1 MRGRWGALKTLE
13 MTYATSNI
21 NFEISGQAVHFSG
34 QSKLH
39 NRTIQNKKL
48 FFLNQWITEQ
58 SAMIVHKSEWNVI
71 LWKHCNA
78 FLW

>member
-34 QSKLH
+34 QGKLH
-39 NRTIQNKKL
+39 NRTIQN
-48 FFLNQWITEQ
+48 NNRAECYD
-58 SAMIVHKSEWNVI
+58 SAQK
-71 LWKHCNA
+71 
-78 FLW
+78 

>member
-1 MRGRWGALKTLE
+1 MEGTQRRVMRGRWGALKTLE

-34 QSKLH
+34 QGKLH

-48 FFLNQWITEQ
+48 FFFKSMNNRAECDD
-58 SAMIVHKSEWNVI
+58 SAQK
-71 LWKHCNA
+71 
-78 FLW
+78 